1 MYINHTIDIEE
12 SIDVDIDID
21 DFVTEHKEEV
31 IKSLERLDLL
41 PNKMQSQEILDHIKI
56 ARGKLT
62 MLVRI
67 MESSSE

>member
-1 MYINHTIDIEE
+1 MYINHTINIEE
-12 SIDVDIDID
+12 AIDVDIDID
-21 DFVTEHKEEV
+21 DFVTEHEEEV

-41 PNKMQSQEILDHIKI
+41 PNKMQSEEILEHVKL

-62 MLVRI
+62 MLIRI